1 MFILIG
7 WVTANLSMLWN
18 DDTEHDLTMLDS
30 NLLLL
35 FVDVFVLFMFVIFM
49 PLLVSLSLFVADYF
63 PFTIE
68 VITIEGFFFFYYDV
82 KLWSCDCFYTDC
94 LWIPVISDCLCSDNT
109 WLGLDKLEAV
119 FVRVELCCCTLYKEL
134 DLDSAFFLLFIL

>member
-1 MFILIG
+1 
-7 WVTANLSMLWN
+7 MLWN

-30 NLLLL
+30 NLLLDV
-35 FVDVFVLFMFVIFM
+35 VDLFVLFMFVIFM

-82 KLWSCDCFYTDC
+82 KL
-94 LWIPVISDCLCSDNT
+94 
-109 WLGLDKLEAV
+109 
-119 FVRVELCCCTLYKEL
+119 
-134 DLDSAFFLLFIL
+134 